1 MTDLIRIDGSRGE
14 GGGQIVR
21 SALALSLVTGRPFTI
36 DNIRARRSRP
46 GLMRQHLTAVQAA
59 AQVGQAHVE
68 GDSIGSRRLVFEP
81 SEVKPGEYDFR
92 IGTAGSATLVAQTVL
107 PALLVCDGPSVLH
120 VEGGTH
126 NPFAPPYDFLAAT
139 YLPLVARMGPKIET
153 TLHRHGFYPAGGG
166 RFTVTVQPS
175 PQLSWLELMDR
186 GQLRE
191 RRVRALVANLPLH
204 IAERECSTIAKASSW
219 PKKCFSAQ
227 EISAA
232 GPGNVVLIA
241 IEHEHVTEVV
251 SGVGE
256 KGVKAETVASRAWR
270 EAKAYL
276 DSAMPVDPHLAD
288 QLLLPLGVAAWKYRT
303 GGRYLTGPLTDHAHT
318 HIDVLKLFLDVPIT
332 VEPADAGDQSQPATA
347 QVVTVGNPPG
357 SRNV

>member
-1 MTDLIRIDGSRGE
+1 MTESLYIDGSQGE
-14 GGGQIVR
+14 GGGQILR

-59 AQVGQAHVE
+59 AEVGQARVE
-68 GDSIGSRRLVFEP
+68 GDKIGSRRLVFEP
-81 SEVKPGEYDFR
+81 DDVKPGEYDFR

-107 PALLVCDGPSVLH
+107 PALLIQDGPSVVH

-139 YLPLVARMGPKIET
+139 YLPLVARMGPTLET

-166 RFTVTVQPS
+166 RFTVNVQPS
-175 PQLSWLELMDR
+175 PQLSWFELIDR
-186 GQLRE
+186 GQLRD

-204 IAERECSTIAKASSW
+204 IAERECSTIAKASGW
-219 PKKCFSAQ
+219 PKKCFEAQ

-232 GPGNVVLIA
+232 GPGNVVLIE
-241 IEHEHVTEVV
+241 IEHEHLTEVV
-251 SGVGE
+251 SSVGE
-256 KGVKAETVASRAWR
+256 KGVKAEKVATRAWR
-270 EAKAYL
+270 EAKTYL
-276 DSAMPVDPHLAD
+276 DSEVPVDPHLAD
-288 QLLLPLGVAAWKYRT
+288 QLLLPLGVAAWKYQT

-332 VEPADAGDQSQPATA
+332 IEPAAAAAEAAESSDTC
-347 QVVTVGNPPG
+347 VVTVGTPP
-357 SRNV
+357 SRKD